1 MADKKPILGLDLN
14 IDDDY
19 LGECVKQTVIA
30 GISEALNG
38 KNEITSQIVNMVLSQ
53 KVDKNGQISGWRS
66 DNTQTVL
73 EYYVAKTIR
82 EVAQDEIKRLMEEA
96 RPQIAESMRRE
107 LGKAKTVDKLV
118 AEFARDMVNSCASN
132 WRTTLGITF
141 EKTED

>member
-30 GISEALNG
+30 GIAEALNG
-38 KNEITSQIVNMVLSQ
+38 KNEVTSQIVNMVLSQ
-53 KVDKNGQISGWRS
+53 KVDKHGRISGWSS

-73 EYYVAKTIR
+73 EYYVSKAIR
-82 EVAQDEIKRLMEEA
+82 EVAEDEVKRAMEEA
-96 RPQIAESMRRE
+96 RPQIAEAMRRE
-107 LGKAKTVDKLV
+107 LGKTKTIDKLV
-118 AEFARDMVNSCASN
+118 AEFAKDMVNSCTNYWHA
-132 WRTTLGITF
+132 TLGITF